1 MWGGGGRRQTQADM
15 AWPPAPPACCFNDI
29 ETSGNPRPLEG
40 LKGPTVAEA
49 AGWAGGHTGGVSSG
63 KQATPRDCR
72 WLTNWVLTSATQGPP
87 RKDGTGCGASGA
99 FTMLPADPRQ
109 RGQVQ
114 DTDISVYASVNH
126 PHIHL
131 RTEFTA
137 QTAVHTCE
145 LPTCTAKE
153 RVQDTDCCARVC
165 ELPCIHPEGELL
177 GGCVAQPREEQVTET
192 TKETL

>member
-1 MWGGGGRRQTQADM
+1 
-15 AWPPAPPACCFNDI
+15 
-29 ETSGNPRPLEG
+29 
-40 LKGPTVAEA
+40 
-49 AGWAGGHTGGVSSG
+49 
-63 KQATPRDCR
+63 
-72 WLTNWVLTSATQGPP
+72 
-87 RKDGTGCGASGA
+87 
-99 FTMLPADPRQ
+99 MLPADPRQ